1 MTVASTLERT
11 CALFC
16 IENTLDMFQSHF
28 ADLVTAVD
36 FSRQT
41 VTKLERIFLDYLIL
55 HSLARVIMEVDER
68 CRPSLLCKD

>member
-28 ADLVTAVD
+28 ADLVAAVD

-41 VTKLERIFLDYLIL
+41 VTKLERIFLENLIL
-55 HSLARVIMEVDER
+55 HSLASVIVEVDKR